1 MSNLYIYIILNF
13 NIFQVKYKHYL
24 YLQIHVQIKQ
34 YLFNAKIY
42 VILFQL
48 LALYIINYTFAFVL
62 PLFNVFFAIIFAA
75 NTFFVSNYITS

>member
-34 YLFNAKIY
+34 CLFNAKIY

-48 LALYIINYTFAFVL
+48 
-62 PLFNVFFAIIFAA
+62 
-75 NTFFVSNYITS
+75 